1 MADLNGRENDY
12 VKYNTHDMSFC
23 SENKYIHTGSTRK
36 KLGLWNKKMKT
47 KPGFSIVK
55 KP

>member
-23 SENKYIHTGSTRK
+23 TENKYIHTGSTRK
-36 KLGLWNKKMKT
+36 KIRFVKQKNENQT
-47 KPGFSIVK
+47 GFLK
-55 KP
+55 C